1 MPPTPK
7 PPKRQP
13 PPQTRNGCKV
23 IPTTTTTTTT
33 TAKRQI
39 SNSSKSRG
47 KAFESPQS
55 TPKPPQ
61 RSTTRTQAQPAR
73 SPGRSGLGSQVPG
86 GSPGRVNHAPVHVT
100 GSVRLRSRGNPLLQ
114 HGVGEDP
121 PGRRM
126 SLRGMG
132 CSKKFPPLTVKP
144 SRGGKKARG
153 RGARGARGQRWS
165 ERGIEQGPEES
176 DPGSIDPSVI
186 DQEKEVVSHDR
197 EGQPLNLRTELD
209 DPSCVDQQEPGVG
222 HDGKGKLLNLRTDDS
237 ASDDKHEELVA
248 HNGDAV
254 GTNPH
259 NKPFSHSGEVNN
271 SELNDPIS
279 VDQQQEKL
287 VNNISEGNSV
297 QFYQSHELG
306 DSTSDERQEVSVVPK
321 GEDKAKINLGAEQI
335 EMEQRERDTHA
346 EEGRGGER
354 LEKDGKEAVEKEG
367 EEAMEEGEKTDEEK
381 KKAEEE
387 ERVEIVKVKETK
399 EREEKDERLEKR
411 EVISRPP
418 DTSSSMSVSQHQKPP
433 LQDDVLMMQSPV
445 HPPSVSEPATSD
457 LVSPPL
463 SHPHPTFPLQPAMSH
478 DIKVFNQGAKLIQ
491 PTQTVEIHK
500 PLKVPT
506 TFHETS
512 QMTSVHPVSLSLSV
526 AFLSEPHK
534 SLCVIPANPALSQSL
549 ESPVSPEARQ
559 LLRPVDEETKESS
572 NHLNA
577 KLSSS
582 SASSSSDLYTSA
594 EVPITVSV
602 PDLGPLSNN
611 HNNYPEEPPSS
622 SSLPYTKKDVF
633 TTGSEPDKD
642 IVSVSDC
649 DLGSGPMTHNK
660 YNQDE
665 PQPSLPNTDTRS
677 EPNTDIASVSD
688 LGSVP
693 KTSSIPNQES
703 SSSKFSFSFSCS
715 SESTQSSYSFDTE
728 SETGYGE
735 PSPPGHPS
743 LDLGHLDGG
752 TSLPRTPRIIQ
763 RRERKKRSRCGGC
776 EPCLRKINCG
786 QCSCC
791 LNRRTGHQI
800 CKLRKCM
807 ELRKRRPMSLLT
819 LTSTQVGA
827 GSVAKP
833 ALKKQFPR

>member
-367 EEAMEEGEKTDEEK
+367 EE
-381 KKAEEE
+381 
-387 ERVEIVKVKETK
+387 
-399 EREEKDERLEKR
+399 
-411 EVISRPP
+411 PP
-418 DTSSSMSVSQHQKPP
+418 QTWCH
-433 LQDDVLMMQSPV
+433 
-445 HPPSVSEPATSD
+445 
-457 LVSPPL
+457 PL
-463 SHPHPTFPLQPAMSH
+463 SLILTRPFH
-478 DIKVFNQGAKLIQ
+478 FNPQ
-491 PTQTVEIHK
+491 
-500 PLKVPT
+500 
-506 TFHETS
+506 S
-512 QMTSVHPVSLSLSV
+512 
-526 AFLSEPHK
+526 
-534 SLCVIPANPALSQSL
+534 NPALSQSL

-819 LTSTQVGA
+819 LTSTQGPKRPGA
-827 GSVAKP
+827 KGPYPSTVLSSPLWPHDSMEPNVSCVP
-833 ALKKQFPR
+833 A